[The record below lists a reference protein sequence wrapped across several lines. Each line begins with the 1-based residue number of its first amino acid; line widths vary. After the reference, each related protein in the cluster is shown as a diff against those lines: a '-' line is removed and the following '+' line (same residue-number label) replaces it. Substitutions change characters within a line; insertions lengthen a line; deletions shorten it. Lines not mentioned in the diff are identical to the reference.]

1 MRLNK
6 IPKNSKG
13 GFSMIEMLVSMAII
27 ILISTMF
34 LANYRSGIKR
44 SDLSMATNILAA
56 DTRLAQSYSLGLVKY
71 DTVFPDGGWGVHFNL
86 NENDRYYFFADGY
99 LDPADYLFQS
109 NEALP
114 QYKGKTTIFN
124 SDIRLKDI
132 EVKVNGV
139 TYHPEKITITFT
151 PPDPKTIIYNITN
164 EQICEEATV
173 TLENIKDGSTM
184 KMLVNFVGLVDTV
197 Q

>member
-1 MRLNK
+1 
-6 IPKNSKG
+6 
-13 GFSMIEMLVSMAII
+13 MIEMMVSVAII

-86 NENDRYYFFADGY
+86 NEKDRYYFFADGY
-99 LDPADYLFQS
+99 LDPADYLFQA

-139 TYHPEKITITFT
+139 SYHPEKITITFT
-151 PPDPKTIIYNITN
+151 PPNPKTVIYDITH
-164 EQICEEATV
+164 EQIGEEATV

-184 KMLVNFVGLVDTV
+184 KMLVNFVGLVDTL